1 MASNTKSKKSSLVKK
16 GVKVKVEALAIAN
29 IRATFNN
36 VIISITNKSGEVI
49 SWASSGKVG
58 FKGSKKCTPYAAK
71 CAAENCSEIAYSLGV
86 RKVDVLVNGPGLG
99 RESAIRAIESG
110 GISVESITDNT
121 KIPYNGCRLPKRRRP

>member
-1 MASNTKSKKSSLVKK
+1 MASNTKSKKGAPVKRAL
-16 GVKVKVEALAIAN
+16 KVKVDASAIAN
-29 IRATFNN
+29 IRASFNN

-58 FKGSKKCTPYAAK
+58 FKGSKKSTPYAAK
-71 CAAENCSEIAYSLGV
+71 CAAENCCEIAHSLGV

-99 RESAIRAIESG
+99 RESAIRSIESA